1 MTNDA
6 HLPTAADVEAARTRI
21 APFIV
26 QTPMIRSE
34 WLSEAAKADVWLK
47 LEIVQ
52 VTGSFK
58 ARGAVNAVL
67 RLKERQRSATTIVTA
82 SAGNH
87 GLAVAWAA
95 RELGLEARVHI
106 PSTAPDAK
114 RLPIVKLGAEVVPA
128 SSYETAEAQAHDDE
142 ARTGAI
148 YVSPYNDAD
157 VIAGAGT
164 VALEMFAACSNLDIV
179 VVPLGGGGLL
189 AGTGLVARARDT
201 GERHH
206 LVVGAEAEASPVFS
220 TALAAHDIVPVVVH
234 ETIADGLAGNL
245 ERGSRSFGL
254 VRDLADHVV
263 LVTESSIKQ
272 AMRGL
277 VVHERLIA
285 EGAGATGVGAI
296 LQGRLELE
304 GRRVGVVLSGRNV
317 DASVLR
323 RVLE

>member
-6 HLPTAADVEAARTRI
+6 HLPGAADVEAARTRI
-21 APFIV
+21 APFV
-26 QTPMIRSE
+26 VRTPMIRSE
-34 WLSEAAKADVWLK
+34 WLSDVANADVWLK

-58 ARGAVNAVL
+58 ARGAVNAL
-67 RLKERQRSATTIVTA
+67 ARLKERQRSATTIVTA

-95 RELGLEARVHI
+95 RELGFEARVHI
-106 PSTAPDAK
+106 PATAPDAK
-114 RLPIVKLGAEVVPA
+114 RSPIVRFGAELVSA
-128 SSYETAEAQAHDDE
+128 SSYEAAEAQAHDDA
-142 ARTGAI
+142 ARSGAI

-164 VALEMFAACSNLDIV
+164 VALEMFADDPNLDV
-179 VVPLGGGGLL
+179 VVAPLGGGGLL
-189 AGTGLVARARDT
+189 AGAGLVARARDI
-201 GERHH
+201 GGRRR
-206 LVVGAEAEASPVFS
+206 LVVGAEPKASPVFS
-220 TALAAHDIVPVVVH
+220 TALAAHAIVPVEIH

-245 ERGSRSFGL
+245 ERGSRTYDL

-263 LVTESSIKQ
+263 LVAESSIEQ

-277 VVHERLIA
+277 VVRERLIV

-296 LQGRLELE
+296 LQRRPELE

-323 RVLE
+323 RVME